1 MLGNL
6 LDIPQEPPSTPLL
19 EKIDYPHQLK
29 KLNQRELLQLAQE
42 LRQFILYSVG
52 QSGGHLGAG
61 LGVIEL
67 TIALHYVF
75 DTPNDK
81 IIWDVGHQA
90 YPHKILTG
98 RRKKMNTIRQQDGLA
113 PFPCRTESE
122 YDVFGTGHSSTSIS
136 AALGMAEAAAL
147 LDEKQR
153 TVAVIGDGAMTA
165 GMSFE
170 ALNNAGDLK
179 SNLIVILN
187 DNSMSISNNV
197 GALSKFFGNFV
208 AGKGYINLKELIKPG
223 LDHIPKLRQFMS
235 QTEEGLKHMFLPP
248 SAFFET
254 LGFNYTGILD
264 GHDLGRLVTCLDNVK
279 DVPGMHLLHIKTCKG
294 KGLKAA
300 EDDPIAY
307 HALTKIDPVTAKN
320 LNKQDEARQDEARH
334 NKKYTEVFSEWL
346 CDAATTN
353 DRIVALTPAM
363 REGSGLVEFSQ
374 MFPKRYYDVGIAEQ
388 HCLTMAAGMAC
399 SGLQPIVA
407 IYSTFLQRAYDQL
420 IHDIALQ
427 NLSVVFAI
435 DRSGL
440 VGGDGATH
448 NGSYDISYLRCIP
461 NMTIMTPSNEQEL
474 YWMLNLALEVQ
485 GPVAVRYP
493 RGEATGIELSKK
505 DLPLSHM
512 KFGKAHRIRE
522 GDKNKPALVSFGY
535 PTSAAKVVAE
545 ELDMTLVDMR
555 FAKPLDEVILK
566 ELAES
571 HGRLVT
577 LEENATAG
585 GAGSGVMEFLAS
597 KNISC
602 KFLNLGLADKFVDH
616 GEQSEQRIQVGLS
629 SDSIITSIKNSA
641 LYGGSS

>member
-1 MLGNL
+1 MSGPL
-6 LDIPQEPPSTPLL
+6 LDIPQELPDTPLL
-19 EKIDYPHQLK
+19 ERIDYPHQLK
-29 KLNQRELLQLAQE
+29 KLSPRELLQLAQE

-52 QSGGHLGAG
+52 KSGGHLGAG

-81 IIWDVGHQA
+81 IIWDVGHQS
-90 YPHKILTG
+90 YPHKVLTG
-98 RRKKMNTIRQQDGLA
+98 RRKKMNTMRQQGGLA
-113 PFPCRTESE
+113 PFPALNESE
-122 YDVFGTGHSSTSIS
+122 YDAFGTGHSSTSIS
-136 AALGMAEAAAL
+136 AALGMAEAAL
-147 LDEKQR
+147 LRGEKQR

-208 AGKGYINLKELIKPG
+208 AGKAYINLKELIKPG

-264 GHDLGRLVTCLDNVK
+264 GHNMERLVSCLDNVK

-294 KGLKAA
+294 KGLTAA
-300 EDDPIAY
+300 EEDPIAY
-307 HALTKIDPVTAKN
+307 HALTKIETATTEKTSQ
-320 LNKQDEARQDEARH
+320 KISQKSEPKK
-334 NKKYTEVFSEWL
+334 KKYTEVFSQWI
-346 CDAATTN
+346 CDVAAKDN
-353 DRIVALTPAM
+353 KIVALTPAM

-374 MFPKRYYDVGIAEQ
+374 MFPSRYYDVGIAEQ

-399 SGLQPIVA
+399 SGLKPVVA

-427 NLSVVFAI
+427 NLPVVFAI

-448 NGSYDISYLRCIP
+448 NGSYDLSYLRCIP
-461 NMTIMTPSNEQEL
+461 NITIMTPADEQEL
-474 YWMLNLALEVQ
+474 YWMLNAAMEVA

-493 RGEATGIELSKK
+493 RGEAAGIELSKN
-505 DLPLSHM
+505 DLPLPHM
-512 KFGKAHRIRE
+512 TFGKAHLIRE
-522 GDKNKPALVSFGY
+522 GNKNKPALLAFGY
-535 PTSAAKVVAE
+535 PVSSAKIVAN

-555 FAKPLDEVILK
+555 FVKPLDE
-566 ELAES
+566 ELLVSLAKL

-577 LEENATAG
+577 LEENAIAG
-585 GAGSGVMEFLAS
+585 GAGSGVMEFLATQ
-597 KNISC
+597 NIPC
-602 KFLNLGLADKFVDH
+602 EFLNLGLDDRFIEH
-616 GEQSEQRIQVGLS
+616 GEQSEQRIMAGLS
-629 SDSIITSIKNSA
+629 NDSIAQNIKNRWQD
-641 LYGGSS
+641 L